1 MPKIVDPWGHHDWD
15 SKDYVSRWAED
26 QERRESERR
35 HVFQLIADLLPC
47 GKYAKF
53 EFLDLGAGYGALS
66 GFLLEEFPKATAV
79 CHDGSEAM
87 AQLGRRRLA
96 HFKDRVRYVL
106 CDFSQPGW
114 SRRLEGP
121 FAAVVSSIAIHNVR
135 DADTIRA
142 LYCEAYSLVKNG
154 GCFLNFDR
162 MTPSLVAQLGWL
174 SDAGFDDVQCYWDGG
189 RRALIGG
196 FKKTPKREKGR
207 KLPARS
213 PAGESDST

>member
-26 QERRESERR
+26 QDRRESERR
-35 HVFQLIADLLPC
+35 HVFQLIADILPY
-47 GKYAKF
+47 GRRAKF
-53 EFLDLGAGYGALS
+53 TFLDLGAGYGALS
-66 GFLLEEFPKATAV
+66 RFLLEEFPRSTAV

-87 AQLGRRRLA
+87 AQLGRQRLA
-96 HFKDRVRYVL
+96 PIEDRVKYVL

-114 SRRLEGP
+114 SRRLKGP

-135 DADTIRA
+135 DAGTIRA
-142 LYCEAYSLVKNG
+142 IYREVHSLVKDG

-162 MTPSLVAQLGWL
+162 MTPSLAAQLGWL
-174 SDAGFDDVQCYWDGG
+174 SDAGFSDVECFWDGG

-196 FKKTPKREKGR
+196 FKKAAKR
-207 KLPARS
+207 AR
-213 PAGESDST
+213 